1 MGKKRTMEEDLG
13 VLKKK
18 VAEGR
23 GKSQNPEGN
32 DSLRSLR
39 KHLKRTQ
46 RKVRSRAARIAQAA
60 GKKKAAAA
68 S

>member
-1 MGKKRTMEEDLG
+1 MGKKRTREEDLG
-13 VLKKK
+13 ILKKK
-18 VAEGR
+18 VAEGQAK
-23 GKSQNPEGN
+23 GESPGN
-32 DSLRSLR
+32 DSLRTLH

-60 GKKKAAAA
+60 GKKKLAAA